1 MTIRDRLEA
10 GCFSVAEA
18 SALLGVGLT
27 TTFALIKTGALES
40 KKLGRARRIPGA
52 AIARLLEQGVP
63 VITRKS

>member
-10 GCFSVAEA
+10 GFFSVAEA
-18 SALLGVGLT
+18 SELLGIGLT

-40 KKLGRARRIPGA
+40 KKLGRARRIPGT